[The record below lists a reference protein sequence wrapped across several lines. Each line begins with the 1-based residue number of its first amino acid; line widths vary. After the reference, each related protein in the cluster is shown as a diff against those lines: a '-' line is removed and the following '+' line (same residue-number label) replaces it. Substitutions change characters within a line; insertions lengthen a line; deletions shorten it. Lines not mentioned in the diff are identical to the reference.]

1 MELTTAFTGIPL
13 SKSTPFTSLSTLATN
28 PRRRPRVQLVKTR
41 RILPSASTSNDT
53 NPPLSSESNNRAEK
67 AVDVEVSPESDGE
80 PPKAKSPF
88 VDEDDTQRGKFWE
101 RFQEQTTLTPLTE
114 EEKQILREKL
124 PGPMAS
130 FLIRRADDAAEL
142 RDAPSE
148 KSEFLRKAFKDI
160 PPDVID
166 WEVEW
171 EAGGEYS
178 DYLYETA
185 TEPPQFRRKGT
196 KLFGGGDGLPDE
208 LPDAPKKDGDDD
220 GDELGRPTRKLM
232 SLFVGNVG
240 GIDEQAA
247 SLGYIFA
254 GLFGVWILF
263 KIVAAIVSFFVSF
276 TFSFFAIFALSAGIF
291 MVFFFLRF

>member
-1 MELTTAFTGIPL
+1 MTLTSAFTGIPL
-13 SKSTPFTSLSTLATN
+13 SKSIPFTSLSLLTTN
-28 PRRRPRVQLVKTR
+28 PRRRPRVELVKTR
-41 RILPSASTSNDT
+41 RILPSACTPNDT
-53 NPPLSSESNNRAEK
+53 NPPPSSENNKRTEK
-67 AVDVEVSPESDGE
+67 AVDVEVSFEKSPES
-80 PPKAKSPF
+80 KSPF
-88 VDEDDTQRGKFWE
+88 VDEDDTQRGSFWE
-101 RFQEQTTLTPLTE
+101 RFKEQTTLTPLTE

-124 PGPMAS
+124 PGSVAS
-130 FLIRRADDAAEL
+130 FLIRRADDVAEL

-166 WEVEW
+166 WEAEW

-178 DYLYETA
+178 DYLYETV
-185 TEPPQFRRKGT
+185 TGPPQFRRKGT
-196 KLFGGGDGLPDE
+196 RLFGGGDGLPDE
-208 LPDAPKKDGDDD
+208 LPDAPKNEED
-220 GDELGRPTRKLM
+220 GDEDEDDLERPTRKLM